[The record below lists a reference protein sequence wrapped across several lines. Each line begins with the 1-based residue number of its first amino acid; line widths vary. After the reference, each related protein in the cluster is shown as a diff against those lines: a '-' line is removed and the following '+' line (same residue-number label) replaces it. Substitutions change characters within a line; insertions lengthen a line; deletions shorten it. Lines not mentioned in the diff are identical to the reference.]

1 MGKYTVIISRRA
13 DAMLV
18 SHARFLANVSVPAAK
33 TLVQEFEKTLDAL
46 EENPFQFPPETDY
59 DLPPEQYRKA
69 LFYKRYKALFTVDE
83 ETVYLDAVLDCRQ
96 DNQKYWST

>member
-1 MGKYTVIISRRA
+1 M
-13 DAMLV
+13 V

-59 DLPPEQYRKA
+59 ELPPELYRKA
-69 LFYKRYKALFTVDE
+69 LFYKRYKALFTVDGG
-83 ETVYLDAVLDCRQ
+83 TVYLDAVLDCRQ
-96 DNQKYWST
+96 DNQKYRAT